1 MKKNQIHKI
10 GQQQQQQDKSTTNL
24 IFFFGRGRKRRKK
37 NAEIQIYSSQ
47 VKLKKSIL
55 IIAIFCFICLNI
67 K

>member
-24 IFFFGRGRKRRKK
+24 IFFLEGGEREEKK
-37 NAEIQIYSSQ
+37 CRNTNIFITSKVEEININYSH
-47 VKLKKSIL
+47 
-55 IIAIFCFICLNI
+55 FCFICLNI

>member
-24 IFFFGRGRKRRKK
+24 IFFWKGEKEKKK

-55 IIAIFCFICLNI
+55 IIAIFVSYV
-67 K
+67 